1 MRRLLFVLAALG
13 SFAQTQTR
21 PDWKVT
27 LSRAIQLRAAGSVDA
42 AAVFLEAAAQSEE
55 IGDGGLALAQVLSDF
70 AVDHQNH
77 GRDAEAESLYRR
89 VLSIYEGHPGR
100 IPLDVAATKHNLAVT
115 CSVLGRR
122 AEAERLYRS
131 AIEIIE
137 QAAGP
142 HNGTL
147 LYSLTFL
154 GALYLEAGR
163 IAEAEPLLT
172 RALRVGVEAL
182 GPDHPDLVTT
192 LTTISSMRRLRGDFE
207 DGRRAATR
215 ALRIL
220 ESTSGLEDLRAAG
233 VLYELGLLEFDA
245 GRLRKA
251 AAHWVRALA
260 IVEKRRAPDHLDALK
275 LLVQLGDIAALERRN
290 QEAEALFLRVADA
303 AERPGGAALQA
314 VSLHHLAALYASRKQ
329 HDRSEPLFRRSLAL
343 TEAAV
348 GKRNTEWASCA
359 ADFGRT
365 LFALKR
371 LNEAEEMTRTALAIA
386 EETRSLAHPSFL
398 KVLQDHA
405 KMLRKQGRKE
415 EARQAEIRMQ
425 SLASVAGSLSLH
437 TVSADE
443 LKATGLKA
451 APRPVP

>member
-13 SFAQTQTR
+13 SFAQTQPR

-27 LSRAIQLRAAGSVDA
+27 LSRAIELRAAGSGDA
-42 AAVFLEAAAQSEE
+42 AGVFLEAVAQSEK
-55 IGDGGLALAQVLSDF
+55 IDDGGLVLARVLSDF

-89 VLSIYEGHPGR
+89 VLSIYDGHPRR
-100 IPLDVAATKHNLAVT
+100 IPLDVATTKHNLAIT
-115 CSVLGRR
+115 CWVLGRR
-122 AEAERLYRS
+122 AEAESLYRS

-137 QAAGP
+137 QAAGA
-142 HNGTL
+142 HDGTL
-147 LYSLTFL
+147 LYPLTFL

-163 IAEAEPLLT
+163 LAEAEPFLT
-172 RALRVGVEAL
+172 RALRVGGEAL
-182 GPDHPDLVTT
+182 GPNHPDLVTT

-207 DGRRAATR
+207 DGRRAAAR

-220 ESTSGLEDLRAAG
+220 ESTSGPEDLRAVG

-251 AAHWVRALA
+251 AAHWERALA
-260 IVEKRRAPDHLDALK
+260 IVEKRRAPDHVEALK
-275 LLVQLGDIAALERRN
+275 ILVQLGDIAALERRN
-290 QEAEALFLRVADA
+290 QEAEALFLRVANS

-314 VSLHHLAALYASRKQ
+314 VSLHHLAELYTSRKQ

-343 TEAAV
+343 TETAV

-371 LNEAEEMTRTALAIA
+371 IAEAEEMTRTALAIA
-386 EETRSLAHPSFL
+386 EQTSGLQHPRFL
-398 KVLQDHA
+398 RVLQDHA
-405 KMLRKQGRKE
+405 KMLRKLGRKE
-415 EARQAEIRMQ
+415 EARQAESRMQ
-425 SLASVAGSLSLH
+425 SLTSVAGSFSLH
-437 TVSADE
+437 TVSIDE
-443 LKATGLKA
+443 LKA
-451 APRPVP
+451 RH